1 MRSGQK
7 VAHANI
13 AGGLGRGR
21 AAGRKSAPRKS
32 RDAVVIN
39 AAGGS
44 RKVAAA
50 TIAIKQGGSTSRGDG
65 RDLLSRGDGREYVGG
80 VQAPA
85 RVRVDPLSRKGRG
98 AFRATAAVEKLPPR
112 NY

>member
-65 RDLLSRGDGREYVGG
+65 RDLLSRKCRGG
-80 VQAPA
+80 SGA
-85 RVRVDPLSRKGRG
+85 RAGTRG
-98 AFRATAAVEKLPPR
+98 LVVAKR
-112 NY
+112 

>member
-13 AGGLGRGR
+13 AGGLERGR

-39 AAGGS
+39 SAGGS

-50 TIAIKQGGSTSRGDG
+50 KIAIKQGGSTSRGDG
-65 RDLLSRGDGREYVGG
+65 RDLLSRKCRGSSG
-80 VQAPA
+80 A
-85 RVRVDPLSRKGRG
+85 RAGMRG
-98 AFRATAAVEKLPPR
+98 SVVAKR
-112 NY
+112 